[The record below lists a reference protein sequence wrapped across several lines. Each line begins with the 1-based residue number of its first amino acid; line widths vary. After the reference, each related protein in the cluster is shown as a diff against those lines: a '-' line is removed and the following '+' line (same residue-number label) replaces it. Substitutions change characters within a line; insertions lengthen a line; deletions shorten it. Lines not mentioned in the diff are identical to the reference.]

1 MSRRA
6 FRPEFSGCLE
16 GRALAS
22 GFARPS
28 MHPAIFSRDRF
39 DQVTL
44 GVQLKFSTFARLR
57 DVSLLRGGLVD
68 FVTLLPFRRADG
80 LGESVGRIV
89 DRMEQGLASG
99 ARGAILTAQ
108 HEVITTI
115 HANLAARVGA
125 GDVSLR

>member
-1 MSRRA
+1 MHRRA

-28 MHPAIFSRDRF
+28 MHSVEFSRERF
-39 DQVTL
+39 EQVTL
-44 GVQLKFSTFARLR
+44 GVQLRFSTFARLR
-57 DVSLLRGGLVD
+57 QVSLLRDGLADV
-68 FVTLLPFRRADG
+68 VVLVPFRREDG
-80 LGESVGRIV
+80 LGESIERIV

-99 ARGAILTAQ
+99 ARGAILSAQ
-108 HEVITTI
+108 REVIATI
-115 HANLAARVGA
+115 HADVAARVRA